1 MGNVPWSNLHKGTL
15 MIAPPPKSPSVS
27 DQVSHTFRPEETNP
41 ELAAA
46 AMVKEM
52 MAKFPTPAIVNKKFS
67 IFEGILMATN
77 HVPPT
82 YKDYKIS
89 EDIEQ
94 IKGQI
99 MEDIVGKPGY
109 VRVMVDPG
117 NITYFDCTPRLR
129 AYKKVA
135 ETSVNVEGALFKN
148 FWAYMMH
155 PNYIIQGM
163 PQMPNQEEQPGVISR
178 LIGTLRGQPQEN
190 KQ

>member
-1 MGNVPWSNLHKGTL
+1 MGDVLRSGIREDAVMTT
-15 MIAPPPKSPSVS
+15 IVPPPKSPSVA
-27 DQVSHTFRPEETNP
+27 DQTSHTFRPEETNP

-77 HVPPT
+77 HVAPT
-82 YKDYKIS
+82 LDKDGKIL
-89 EDIEQ
+89 
-94 IKGQI
+94 
-99 MEDIVGKPGY
+99 
-109 VRVMVDPG
+109 DPG
-117 NITYFDCTPRLR
+117 NPTYFDCTPRLR

-135 ETSVNVEGALFKN
+135 ETSVNVDGALFKN

-163 PQMPNQEEQPGVISR
+163 PQMPTQEEKPGLISG
-178 LIGTLRGQPQEN
+178 LLNKFRGQPQEN
-190 KQ
+190 KTP